1 MINLSLNI
9 LDVVQ
14 NSIRAGA
21 STIGI
26 TIREMKESDLYDI
39 EITDNGSG
47 IPGDLLAKVTDPF
60 VTTRTTRKIGMG
72 LPLLRHHAIMAGGDL
87 EIESHQGSGT
97 RVKAVFSLSHI
108 DRQPLGD
115 MPGVMIILIAGNP
128 ATDFIYTHMTDNG
141 EYTFSTRE
149 TREYLETDTL
159 NDRILLAEIKEM
171 ILQNLIDI
179 GAEGIE

>member
-21 STIGI
+21 STISI
-26 TIREMKESDLYDI
+26 VIREMKESDLYDI

-47 IPGDLLAKVTDPF
+47 IPEDLLSKVTDPF

-72 LPLLRHHAIMAGGDL
+72 LPLLRQHAIMAGGDL
-87 EIESHQGSGT
+87 EIESHEGSGT

-115 MPGVMIILIAGNP
+115 MPGVMTILIAANP
-128 ATDFIYTHMTDNG
+128 VIDFIYTHRTDNG
-141 EYTFSTRE
+141 EYTFSTKE
-149 TREYLETDTL
+149 TKEYLETDTL
-159 NDRILLAEIKEM
+159 NDRALLSEIKDM

-179 GAEGIE
+179 GAEGLE

>member
-21 STIGI
+21 STISI
-26 TIREMKESDLYDI
+26 VIREMKEPDLYDI

-47 IPGDLLAKVTDPF
+47 IPADLLPKVTDPF
-60 VTTRTTRKIGMG
+60 VTTRTTRKVGMG
-72 LPLLRHHAIMAGGDL
+72 LPLLRQHAIMAGGDL
-87 EIESHQGSGT
+87 EIESHEGSGT

-115 MPGVMIILIAGNP
+115 MPGVMMILIAANP
-128 ATDFIYTHMTDNG
+128 ETDFIYTHMTDNG

-149 TREYLETDTL
+149 TREYLGTDSL
-159 NDRILLAEIKEM
+159 NGKGLLSEIKEM

>member
-1 MINLSLNI
+1 MKYLSLNI

-21 STIGI
+21 STIEI
-26 TIREMKESDLYDI
+26 IIREMKEADFYDI
-39 EITDNGSG
+39 QITDNGSG
-47 IPGDLLAKVTDPF
+47 IPEDILSKVTDPF

-87 EIESHQGSGT
+87 EIESHEGSGT
-97 RVKAVFSLSHI
+97 SVKAVFSLSHI

-115 MPGVMIILIAGNP
+115 MPGVMIILIAANP
-128 ATDFIYTHMTDNG
+128 ENDFIYTHKTDNG
-141 EYTFSTRE
+141 QFTFSTRE
-149 TREYLETDTL
+149 TKEYLGTESL
-159 NDRILLAEIKEM
+159 NERSLLSGIREM
-171 ILQNLIDI
+171 ILQNLLDI